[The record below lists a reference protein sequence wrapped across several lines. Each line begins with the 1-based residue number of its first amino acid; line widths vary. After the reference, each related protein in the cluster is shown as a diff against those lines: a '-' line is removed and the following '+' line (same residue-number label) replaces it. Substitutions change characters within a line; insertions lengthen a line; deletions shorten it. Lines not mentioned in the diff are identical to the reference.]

1 MHVRKKGLPPSN
13 YNFVYDGNV
22 LDLVDN
28 YKYLEFVLSSDGN
41 VNERANTLARAGEI
55 TFLWHSINTE

>member
-1 MHVRKKGLPPSN
+1 MAEKKGLPPPPPSN

-28 YKYLEFVLSSDGN
+28 YKYLGFVLSSDGS
-41 VNERANTLARAGEI
+41 VTEGANTLARAGERALV
-55 TFLWHSINTE
+55 TF